1 MNYQMTDSKW
11 NSVRWFF
18 DRLWEAPDAFPDK
31 GVLLALSEDEVK
43 GLFIESRVILLQALL
58 RAKRPVS
65 LSKLAGSLERAPDSV
80 LGDLEL
86 LEKFSVTERDERG
99 NWKANGAILLPEIAW
114 KIRCVAE
121 GAPVPS
127 FTGD

>member
-1 MNYQMTDSKW
+1 MTDSKW
-11 NSVRWFF
+11 NSIRWFF
-18 DRLWEAPDAFPDK
+18 DRLWEAPDVFPDK
-31 GVLLALSEDEVK
+31 GVLLVLSEDEVK

-65 LSKLAGSLERAPDSV
+65 LSKLAQSLERTPDSV

-86 LEKFSVTERDERG
+86 LEKLSVTERDEQG
-99 NWKANGAILLPEIAW
+99 NWKADGVLLLPEIAW
-114 KIRCVAE
+114 RIRCVGE

-127 FTGD
+127 FAGDKP